1 MTPNILSERKK
12 YLNAVLLSQKRVIS
26 LGKSVKSDSFPTL
39 KVSLAYHPV
48 PVNANLSFTLS
59 PFFRS
64 HSYEAYQKDT
74 LPQFLNTILC
84 APVHALIS
92 FSDLL

>member
-59 PFFRS
+59 PFFDHTAMRLI
-64 HSYEAYQKDT
+64 KRT
-74 LPQFLNTILC
+74 LCLN
-84 APVHALIS
+84 
-92 FSDLL
+92 F